1 MSKVKIM
8 FPGYTLA
15 DLERAAE
22 NPTGRNSPE
31 QIALLRRA
39 IAQRKGKGNTKY
51 AFARNVAFPVA
62 EG

>member
-31 QIALLRRA
+31 QIAPPLRA
-39 IAQRKGKGNTKY
+39 IAQRKGKGSTK
-51 AFARNVAFPVA
+51 
-62 EG
+62 

>member
-31 QIALLRRA
+31 QIAQLRRA
-39 IAQRKGKGNTKY
+39 IAQRKGKGNTK
-51 AFARNVAFPVA
+51 
-62 EG
+62 

>member
-39 IAQRKGKGNTKY
+39 IAQRKEKGDT
-51 AFARNVAFPVA
+51 RR
-62 EG
+62 GLMRD